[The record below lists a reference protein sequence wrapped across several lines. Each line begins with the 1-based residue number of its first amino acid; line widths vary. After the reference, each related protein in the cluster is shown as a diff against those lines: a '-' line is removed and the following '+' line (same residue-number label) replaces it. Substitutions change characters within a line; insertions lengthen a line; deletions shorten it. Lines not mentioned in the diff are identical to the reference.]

1 LKSNYTVDVMDG
13 LGSNIDI
20 HTRGSDTLRI
30 LPRINEE
37 VNEEWISD
45 KSRHAFDGLRKQRLH
60 MPLLRQQDGTFKE
73 LTWEEAMSTAAEKLT
88 SVKGDDIHGIIG

>member
-1 LKSNYTVDVMDG
+1 MDG

-45 KSRHAFDGLRKQRLH
+45 KARHAFDGLKKQRLH
-60 MPLLRQQDGTFKE
+60 IPLLR
-73 LTWEEAMSTAAEKLT
+73 
-88 SVKGDDIHGIIG
+88 

>member
-1 LKSNYTVDVMDG
+1 MDG

-45 KSRHAFDGLRKQRLH
+45 KARHGFDGLKKQRLH
-60 MPLLRQQDGTFKE
+60 IPLLR
-73 LTWEEAMSTAAEKLT
+73 
-88 SVKGDDIHGIIG
+88 